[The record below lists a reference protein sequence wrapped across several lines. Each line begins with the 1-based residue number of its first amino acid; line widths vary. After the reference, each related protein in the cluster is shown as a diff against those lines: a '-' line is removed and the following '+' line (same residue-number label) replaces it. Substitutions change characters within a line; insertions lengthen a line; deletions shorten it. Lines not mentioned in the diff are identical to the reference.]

1 MNYVSNENFIL
12 YAARHYDNPFC
23 TTEKEFLE
31 DLNRIKLIHKM
42 FRRYDNDKVI
52 NERLILNHLR
62 LLYNVF
68 DTTHLTRMLVF
79 RFRNHLHYL
88 KPFLIL
94 LGYWPEKITNVGGP
108 GINIIGSD
116 IVMDI
121 KLVEFL
127 RRI

>member
-1 MNYVSNENFIL
+1 MKYVSDENFML

-23 TTEKEFLE
+23 TTEKEFHE

-42 FRRYDNDKVI
+42 FRRYDNDKII

-68 DTTHLTRMLVF
+68 DHPHLTRMLAF
-79 RFRNHLHYL
+79 RFYNHLHYL

-108 GINIIGSD
+108 NMNIIGSD
-116 IVMDI
+116 ISMDI
-121 KLVEFL
+121 KLVESL